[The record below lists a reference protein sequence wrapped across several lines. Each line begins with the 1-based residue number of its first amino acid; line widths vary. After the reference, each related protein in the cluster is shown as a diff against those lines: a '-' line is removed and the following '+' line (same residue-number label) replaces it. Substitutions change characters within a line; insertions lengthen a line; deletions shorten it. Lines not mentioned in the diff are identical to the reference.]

1 MATTAIWDIKDN
13 LKRVLDYTSN
23 PNKTEVQ
30 EHDYQY
36 NGLNQVISYTTQDL
50 KTEKQLY
57 VTGINC
63 SYPTAFQEMEI
74 TKKGFNKTDG
84 ILAFHG
90 YQSFVPGEVNAET
103 AHQIGIEL
111 ANLMWGDRFEV
122 LVSTHLDKA
131 HFHNHFVVN
140 SVSFVDGKKY
150 YDNRENY
157 KRMRD
162 LSDSLCR
169 KYRLSVIENPQ
180 LKGSHYSQWNAEKKH
195 ELTWRDFIKEDVDF
209 AIAHSM
215 SMKQF
220 YRHLQELGYHIKYG
234 KHVAIKP
241 KNKERYVR
249 LRSLDKLGNYTTDK
263 IEERIY
269 EQKFVKFQSLNM
281 PKQKTKRFYYHGN
294 IKDNKCKITG
304 FKALYFRYLYLL
316 GVLPKNAPHKKRVH
330 FLLRDDLRQLDHI
343 TKEVTLISKKNIT
356 NLSEL
361 EANQYFASDKLENLI
376 KERRCIYN
384 KIRRCK
390 SPDKKEMLQQ
400 DVETLSLQIKDLRKE
415 VVLYEGIKVRS
426 ISIKQ
431 KLQQIHE
438 EEKELDKQDRENK
451 KSKGVK

>member
-1 MATTAIWDIKDN
+1 MATTSIWDIKDN
-13 LKRVLDYTSN
+13 LKRVLDYASN
-23 PNKTEVQ
+23 PEKTEAD

-36 NGLNQVISYTTQDL
+36 NGLNQVISYTTQDM

-63 SYPTAFQEMEI
+63 SLSTAYEEMKI
-74 TKKGFNKTDG
+74 TKKGFNKTNG

-90 YQSFVPGEVNAET
+90 YQSFKPGEVSAEI

-111 ANLMWGDRFEV
+111 ASQMWGERFEV

-131 HFHNHFVVN
+131 HYHNHFVIN

-150 YDNRENY
+150 YDNPKNY
-157 KRMRD
+157 QKMRN

-169 KYRLSVIENPQ
+169 KYHLSVIEHPMQ
-180 LKGSHYSQWNAEKKH
+180 KGTHYAQWMAEKSH
-195 ELTWRDFIKEDVDF
+195 EPTWRSLIKDDVDF

-220 YRHLQELGYHIKYG
+220 YKHLHDLGYSIKYG

-241 KNKERYVR
+241 RNKERYVR
-249 LRSLDKLGNYTTDK
+249 LRSLDKLGNYTIDK

-269 EQKFVKFQSLNM
+269 EQSYVHFQSLNR
-281 PKQKTKRFYYHGN
+281 PKQKTNHYYYHGN
-294 IKDNKCKITG
+294 IKENKNKITG

-316 GVLPKNAPHKKRVH
+316 RIIPKNAPHKKRMH
-330 FLLRDDLRQLDHI
+330 FLLRDDLRQLDKI
-343 TKEVTLISKKNIT
+343 TQEVTLIGKKNINNIT
-356 NLSEL
+356 EL
-361 EANQYFASDKLENLI
+361 ESHLYFANEQLENFI

-390 SPDKKEMLQQ
+390 SPEKKELLQR
-400 DVETLSLQIKDLRKE
+400 DVETFSNRIKDLRKE
-415 VVLYEGIKVRS
+415 VMLYEGIKVRS
-426 ISIKQ
+426 VSIKD
-431 KLQQIHE
+431 KLQQIQQ
-438 EEKELDKQDRENK
+438 EEKEQQSKENT